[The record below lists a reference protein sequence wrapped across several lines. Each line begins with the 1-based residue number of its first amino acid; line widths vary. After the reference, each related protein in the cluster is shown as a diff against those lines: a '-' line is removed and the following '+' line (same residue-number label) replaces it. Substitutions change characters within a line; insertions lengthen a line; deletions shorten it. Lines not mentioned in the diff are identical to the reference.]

1 VTSREIIVRMRHGLY
16 KYFTERKW
24 ADTFLDGK
32 ILFRSLSYFRDYEDN
47 SVRGDQKEGTSV
59 FRPEGGL
66 ITNHTQGT
74 AFTMPGFAFEATA
87 KQDEIFAFCVSRS
100 LTDELRA
107 KLKAVA
113 CVEILRVQTLC
124 ERMRKALPANAT
136 FQAKRVEYYDQS
148 DAPNPRWALPDRI
161 AVSKFKD
168 FKWQNE
174 FRFVF
179 CCTDAFGFEK
189 GDYRLVKGDAR
200 GAPKPAE
207 HHNHLLTTQ
216 SLHDICRLHEF

>member
-1 VTSREIIVRMRHGLY
+1 MRHCLY

-24 ADTFLDGK
+24 ADTFLDGE

-66 ITNHTQGT
+66 IVTNHTQGT

-100 LTDELRA
+100 LTDELRT

-136 FQAKRVEYYDQS
+136 FRAERVEYYDQS
-148 DAPNPRWALPDRI
+148 DAPNPRWALHDRI
-161 AVSKFKD
+161 AVSKLEN

-174 FRFVF
+174 FRFLF

-200 GAPKPAE
+200 EAPKPAE
-207 HHNHLLTTQ
+207 HHNHLLKTQ
-216 SLHDICRLHEF
+216 SLCDICRLHQF